1 MHIVTLPREEVI
13 TVKFNGRVFQ
23 VTMGSDGAF
32 VPDNLGQHMISLG
45 LVGAGHLPNPKPEFE
60 KTASGGWGALIPKF
74 SRYVREV
81 PKEST

>member
-32 VPDNLGQHMISLG
+32 VPDNLGQRM
-45 LVGAGHLPNPKPEFE
+45 
-60 KTASGGWGALIPKF
+60 GW
-74 SRYVREV
+74 
-81 PKEST
+81 